1 MKTSFYYFVTALACS
16 NFAYGFMSSSPEQLK
31 YIDIKVGSYNACS
44 IRKKEQ
50 LLEIIDGEEKHI
62 DLYVEVQKVIGQTCE
77 EYIDAVYNHLR
88 TRGSLDI

>member
-1 MKTSFYYFVTALACS
+1 MKKSFYCFVAVLACS
-16 NFAYGFMSSSPEQLK
+16 NFAHGFMSSSSGQLE
-31 YIDIKVGSYNACS
+31 YIDIIVGTYNACS